1 MFGFDFH
8 LITVIMYV
16 FATYLVGYIYLSE
29 ECCGPYDKG
38 HIFIRQ
44 MSKFLDK
51 IYKYIYKIL

>member
-1 MFGFDFH
+1 MC
-8 LITVIMYV
+8 V

-38 HIFIRQ
+38 HILIRQ